1 MTSHKATPIST
12 ENETH
17 ASHQLVDDFK
27 ALIADAESLIKVS
40 AEHGGEAM
48 HSVRAK
54 AQETLSAAKESL
66 SEVQEQMAEKAKV
79 VSQEADVFVHEK
91 PWQAVGIAAGAGL
104 LIGLLI
110 SRR

>member
-1 MTSHKATPIST
+1 MTSHKSSIST
-12 ENETH
+12 EH
-17 ASHQLVDDFK
+17 ASHKLVDDFK
-27 ALIADAESLIKVS
+27 ALISDAEALIKAS

-54 AQETLSAAKESL
+54 AEHTLSAAKESL
-66 SEVQEQMAEKAKV
+66 SEAQGVITEKAKEAA
-79 VSQEADVFVHEK
+79 QEADVFVHEK